1 MNVPAFDSL
10 VKARAVCEALG
21 GISRRT
27 LYVYIKSGRFPRPDR
42 AAQLRGEADLWKA
55 STLREGI
62 EQFTSNQSVR
72 LTTDKAH
79 DLHTVGAAKSRPKES
94 GTKSTERRRNS
105 LNQRPSR
112 QGAPRR

>member
-1 MNVPAFDSL
+1 MTGPAVDSL

-27 LYVYIKSGRFPRPDR
+27 LYVYVKTGKFPRPDR

-62 EQFTSNQSVR
+62 EIFTNGQSVP
-72 LTTDKAH
+72 LA
-79 DLHTVGAAKSRPKES
+79 AAKTSTAPTVRPTKPRKES
-94 GTKSTERRRNS
+94 AIKVTARRR
-105 LNQRPSR
+105 
-112 QGAPRR
+112 